1 MPFWIF
7 VLLLQCCRC
16 GHVLSV
22 KAVPGQTDSWGVIV
36 NILLKQQS
44 SQSMNCAATCND
56 IMMNQNESTKN
67 TTFIYLALLLLS
79 AIFVTLFSS
88 PTSPLLAGRSNYI
101 DSSIFM
107 VIGKNWAQ
115 GNLPYVATW
124 DHKGPMIFLANA
136 LGYLLTGDHIGIYLI
151 QILSLFITSIFTFK
165 SFRLFQPASTS
176 FAFSSLILLSV
187 IINYESGNLTEEYIL
202 PLFSVF
208 YYALLKYFYTTDSQR
223 SKYLLA
229 VAFMAGLILAYSFLS
244 RLTNAAGVCLGSLV
258 LFIYLIIEKQYKTAW
273 KAVGTFILGF
283 MVLTVPTLAYFY
295 AHDALDEMW
304 YATITFNILNTFA
317 SGGRIIDSP
326 FYLMYFFL
334 KFIHCFFLL
343 IPVILLFKKKDYK
356 QAWTWLALIIGPLLW
371 ILPGRL
377 YSHYGMTV
385 THLSAIAIILLL
397 NMRKEAPA
405 SRVGKAAKYMVL
417 GYALYVLAS
426 FAPELPGQIR
436 AMRSEPKSYGEVDT
450 WFDRYNVDKG
460 SFLAYNY
467 DWTIYIARDITPPI
481 KYFFAQDPE
490 MRVKELEK
498 KVHDELVRAH
508 VKWILVGSPITHKT
522 IQEYVKDNYTLVATG
537 NKCSLYHLNEDIA
550 Y

>member
-1 MPFWIF
+1 MMI
-7 VLLLQCCRC
+7 Q
-16 GHVLSV
+16 
-22 KAVPGQTDSWGVIV
+22 
-36 NILLKQQS
+36 
-44 SQSMNCAATCND
+44 ND
-56 IMMNQNESTKN
+56 KTKN
-67 TTFIYLALLLLS
+67 MAFIYLALLFLS
-79 AIFVTLFSS
+79 AIFVTVFSS

-115 GNLPYVATW
+115 GNLPYVVTW

-165 SFRLFQPASTS
+165 SFRLFQPTGIS
-176 FAFSSLILLSV
+176 FALTSLILLSV

-202 PLFSVF
+202 PLFSIF
-208 YYALLKYFYTTDSQR
+208 YYALLKHFYATDR
-223 SKYLLA
+223 GHNKYLMV

-244 RLTNAAGVCLGSLV
+244 RLTNAAGVCLASLV
-258 LFIYLIIEKQYKTAW
+258 LFIFLIIEKQYQTAF
-273 KAVGTFILGF
+273 KAVGAFILGF
-283 MVLTVPTLAYFY
+283 AALTIPVLGYFY
-295 AHDALDEMW
+295 ANDALDEMW
-304 YATITFNILNTFA
+304 YATITFNVLNTFA

-334 KFIHCFFLL
+334 KFIHCFLLL
-343 IPVILLFKKKDYK
+343 IPVIVLFRKKDYK

-397 NMRKEAPA
+397 NMKKEAPA
-405 SRVGKAAKYMVL
+405 SRIGKAAKYIVF

-426 FAPELPGQIR
+426 FVPELPAQVK
-436 AMRSEPKSYGEVDT
+436 AMRSEPKNYGEVDA
-450 WFDRYNVDKG
+450 WFDQYSIDKS

-467 DWTIYIARDITPPI
+467 DWTIYIAKDITPPI

-498 KVHDELVRAH
+498 KVHDELAKAR

-537 NKCSLYHLNEDIA
+537 NNCSLYHLNEDITN
-550 Y
+550 